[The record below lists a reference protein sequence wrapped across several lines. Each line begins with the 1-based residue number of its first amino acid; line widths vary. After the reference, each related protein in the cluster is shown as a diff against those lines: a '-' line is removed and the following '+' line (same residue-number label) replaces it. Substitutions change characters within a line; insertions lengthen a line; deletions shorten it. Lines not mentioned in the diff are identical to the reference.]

1 MAAKSK
7 TNKKSLL
14 TPQNLNMAY
23 GLGASIVILGA
34 LFKIL
39 HWEIPGTPIN
49 GSLLLAIGLITEAL
63 IFGIS
68 AFEKVDDGIDWSIV
82 YPELAGGEARQQD
95 ADAEGLL
102 SKKLDKIFYD
112 SDQVIEEKLGVD
124 VSMIFEYEGEEGFR
138 EREKDIL
145 QELVSKKNIVLATG
159 GGIILSKSNR
169 DLLSENGIVIYLK
182 SNQKDLILR
191 TKNDKTRPLLKN
203 GNIELIIKKLC
214 KEREPLYEEIADFEI
229 MTKNKR
235 IHEVV
240 NEIIT
245 IIN

>member
-1 MAAKSK
+1 M
-7 TNKKSLL
+7 KKYKNIYL
-14 TPQNLNMAY
+14 
-23 GLGASIVILGA
+23 
-34 LFKIL
+34 
-39 HWEIPGTPIN
+39 
-49 GSLLLAIGLITEAL
+49 IGLMGSGKTTLGKI
-63 IFGIS
+63 
-68 AFEKVDDGIDWSIV
+68 
-82 YPELAGGEARQQD
+82 
-95 ADAEGLL
+95 L

-145 QELVSKKNIVLATG
+145 LELVSKKNIVLATG

-235 IHEVV
+235 VHEVV
-240 NEIIT
+240 NEIIR
-245 IIN
+245 IIKLNS

>member
-1 MAAKSK
+1 MGSGK
-7 TNKKSLL
+7 T
-14 TPQNLNMAY
+14 T
-23 GLGASIVILGA
+23 LG
-34 LFKIL
+34 KIL
-39 HWEIPGTPIN
+39 SN
-49 GSLLLAIGLITEAL
+49 
-63 IFGIS
+63 
-68 AFEKVDDGIDWSIV
+68 
-82 YPELAGGEARQQD
+82 
-95 ADAEGLL
+95 
-102 SKKLDKIFYD
+102 KLDKIFYD

-235 IHEVV
+235 VHEVV
-240 NEIIT
+240 NEIIR
-245 IIN
+245 IIKLNS

>member
-1 MAAKSK
+1 MGSGK
-7 TNKKSLL
+7 T
-14 TPQNLNMAY
+14 T
-23 GLGASIVILGA
+23 LG
-34 LFKIL
+34 KI
-39 HWEIPGTPIN
+39 
-49 GSLLLAIGLITEAL
+49 
-63 IFGIS
+63 
-68 AFEKVDDGIDWSIV
+68 
-82 YPELAGGEARQQD
+82 
-95 ADAEGLL
+95 L

-235 IHEVV
+235 VHEVV
-240 NEIIT
+240 NEIIR
-245 IIN
+245 IIRLN

>member
-1 MAAKSK
+1 MKRYK
-7 TNKKSLL
+7 NIYL
-14 TPQNLNMAY
+14 
-23 GLGASIVILGA
+23 
-34 LFKIL
+34 
-39 HWEIPGTPIN
+39 
-49 GSLLLAIGLITEAL
+49 IGLMGSGKTTLGKI
-63 IFGIS
+63 
-68 AFEKVDDGIDWSIV
+68 
-82 YPELAGGEARQQD
+82 
-95 ADAEGLL
+95 L

-235 IHEVV
+235 VHEVV
-240 NEIIT
+240 NEIIR
-245 IIN
+245 IIKLN